1 MSCISNSAPAEQCK
15 CPICLMPLGNKNDC
29 VTECGHRFHCS
40 CLLRSAQNNIA
51 CPLCRSELVSQPTS
65 HSKEDFDTIYER
77 GRDAGKLEAESES
90 QRIIDFIMCESD
102 QDTIVECVSCH
113 KSKPIK
119 KMAYDVRPSCSEFAG
134 WNCDECGKFCAD

>member
-1 MSCISNSAPAEQCK
+1 MSCISSPAPTEQCK

-29 VTECGHRFHCS
+29 VTECGHRFHTS
-40 CLLRSAQNNIA
+40 CLLRAAQNNVA

-65 HSKEDFDTIYER
+65 HTLEDPTMVYNRGYEN
-77 GRDAGKLEAESES
+77 GKMESDLES

-119 KMAYDVRPSCSEFAG
+119 KMAYDVTPMCSEFAG
-134 WNCDECGKFCAD
+134 WNCDECGRFG